1 MLHRV
6 KLPVQGGQGTGT
18 ALLAMLC
25 DTVSLASC
33 KAKPTCKA
41 AHLMAVQCDHA
52 RQSVVV
58 QQSQQPA
65 AVLVVQHCREETQPW
80 QAGKFLHTSRYRMER
95 PHFASPALR
104 TALAAA
110 AAEFSLSATS
120 STPAACTVHQAQRGV
135 QQAAWQTS
143 PACRALMRQSRV
155 TLYNCSVNAANN
167 AV

>member
-1 MLHRV
+1 MGASPACIAAGRTLMLHRV

-41 AHLMAVQCDHA
+41 AHLMAVQYHHA

-65 AVLVVQHCREETQPW
+65 AVLVVQHCREEHNHGRQASFCTRRGTGSSGHISPPQRSAPPW
-80 QAGKFLHTSRYRMER
+80 LLPLLSFRCLPPAAHRPPAQCIKPSVGSNRLHGR
-95 PHFASPALR
+95 PAL
-104 TALAAA
+104 
-110 AAEFSLSATS
+110 
-120 STPAACTVHQAQRGV
+120 PAG
-135 QQAAWQTS
+135 
-143 PACRALMRQSRV
+143 L
-155 TLYNCSVNAANN
+155 
-167 AV
+167 